1 MRRSTSCRY
10 RRRNRRNR
18 PHTMHGRRNVRLNV
32 PGVHEVKKRLASG
45 EVRIYRYAWR
55 GGPAIVGEPGSP
67 EFLAALAAAKAEA
80 PKHHKGTLQEVF
92 NAYQASADFSGLAD
106 ATRDGYKRRIP
117 AIEVEFG
124 DMPIRALEDK
134 RARGDFLE
142 WRDRLALKS
151 PREADYHMAI
161 LALMLAWG
169 VDRGKIAAN
178 PAARPGRVY
187 RPDRTD
193 AIWTDAD
200 VQAFLAKAGPQLRL
214 PFLLA
219 LWTGQRRAD
228 VLKMPWGAYDGATI
242 RLAQSKGRRRLV
254 IPVATDLRAVLD
266 ATKRK
271 ATVMCVTSR
280 GTRWTG
286 DGFSASFR
294 KACEAAGIEGL
305 TFHDLRGTAVTRLAI
320 AGCTDP
326 EIATIT
332 GHSLK
337 TVKEMLDR
345 HYMSRDITMAESAV
359 AKLEKHRAGT
369 KDVNRAVNRSDDQ
382 DAS

>member
-1 MRRSTSCRY
+1 MK
-10 RRRNRRNR
+10 
-18 PHTMHGRRNVRLNV
+18 
-32 PGVHEVKKRLASG
+32 GVHEVKKRLASG

-55 GGPAIVGEPGSP
+55 GGPPIKGEPGSP
-67 EFLAALAAAKAEA
+67 EFLAALAEAKAEQPA
-80 PKHHKGTLQEVF
+80 HHRGTLQEVF
-92 NAYQASADFSGLAD
+92 NAYQQSQAFTALSE
-106 ATRDGYKRRIP
+106 ATRAGYKRRLP
-117 AIEVEFG
+117 AIEAEFG
-124 DMPIRALEDK
+124 DMPIRALEDL
-134 RARGDFLE
+134 RVRGEFLD
-142 WRDRLALKS
+142 WRDQLAKNS
-151 PREADYHMAI
+151 PREADYHLAI

-169 VDRGKIAAN
+169 LDRGRVPAN

-219 LWTGQRRAD
+219 LWTGQRRND
-228 VLKMPWGAYDGATI
+228 VLRMPWGAYDGATI
-242 RLAQSKGRRRLV
+242 RLAQSKGKRRVV
-254 IPVATDLRAVLD
+254 IPVGAELKAALD
-266 ATKRK
+266 ATKRR
-271 ATVMCVTSR
+271 ATVICVTSR

-294 KACEAAGIEGL
+294 KTCEAAGIEGL
-305 TFHDLRGTAVTRLAI
+305 TFHDLRGTAVTRLAL
-320 AGCTDP
+320 AGCTEA

-337 TVKEMLDR
+337 TVGMMLDR
-345 HYMSRDITMAESAV
+345 HYLSRDAGLAESAI

-369 KDVNRAVNRSDDQ
+369 RDVNRGVNRSRDQ
-382 DAS
+382 GSE